1 MKSEDDRKFL
11 CSVCGMGFRR
21 NDIKRR
27 HEITHSKEYRYF
39 CAICGKGFIR
49 RYVLVKHLTRDH
61 NTSDSKE
68 IVYQNKK
75 KDNEKQLVPTTVDE
89 SEEQNS
95 LADLQQL
102 ENDVEMKATEEGAE
116 QSETTFSLVA
126 TDDIPEGSEV
136 VQLQGI
142 VEEDDEQ
149 TMEKENEQQIVE
161 NQIAA
166 TNHQIVTEA
175 QISVAEHQMSQI
187 PQDQIPQNQIQVQ
200 VSEIDENDA
209 NIHVTAIL
217 TSSLE
222 EKPIIKDIQVKD
234 EGTQIT

>member
-1 MKSEDDRKFL
+1 MA
-11 CSVCGMGFRR
+11 FRR

-75 KDNEKQLVPTTVDE
+75 KDNNEKGVPNTVQESDE
-89 SEEQNS
+89 QSVLS
-95 LADLQQL
+95 DLQQL
-102 ENDVEMKATEEGAE
+102 ENDVEMKATTEDGTQPEE
-116 QSETTFSLVA
+116 TYSLVP
-126 TDDIPEGSEV
+126 TDVIPEGSEV
-136 VQLQGI
+136 VQIEGL
-142 VEEDDEQ
+142 VEEDDEEE
-149 TMEKENEQQIVE
+149 TMEKGNE
-161 NQIAA
+161 NQIAESEIA
-166 TNHQIVTEA
+166 GN
-175 QISVAEHQMSQI
+175 QMPENEI
-187 PQDQIPQNQIQVQ
+187 PVDQIN
-200 VSEIDENDA
+200 ENDP

-222 EKPIIKDIQVKD
+222 EKPVLKDIKVKD

>member
-1 MKSEDDRKFL
+1 
-11 CSVCGMGFRR
+11 MGFRR

-49 RYVLVKHLTRDH
+49 RYVLVKHLNRDH
-61 NTSDSKE
+61 NTTDSKE

-75 KDNEKQLVPTTVDE
+75 KDNEKQLVPATVDN
-89 SEEQNS
+89 SQEQNALS
-95 LADLQQL
+95 DLQQL
-102 ENDVEMKATEEGAE
+102 ENDVEMKATAEETE
-116 QSETTFSLVA
+116 QPETTFSLVA

-142 VEEDDEQ
+142 VEEDEQ
-149 TMEKENEQQIVE
+149 AMGKENEQQIVE
-161 NQIAA
+161 HQIVENQIAENQIAA
-166 TNHQIVTEA
+166 ENHQIVTEA
-175 QISVAEHQMSQI
+175 QISVAEHQISQI
-187 PQDQIPQNQIQVQ
+187 PQDQIPQDQIPHNQIQVG
-200 VSEIDENDA
+200 EIDENDA

>member
-1 MKSEDDRKFL
+1 
-11 CSVCGMGFRR
+11 MGFRR

-61 NTSDSKE
+61 NTTDSKE

-75 KDNEKQLVPTTVDE
+75 KDNEKQTIPTTAEE

-95 LADLQQL
+95 LANLQQL
-102 ENDVEMKATEEGAE
+102 ENDVEMKATQEGTE
-116 QSETTFSLVA
+116 QPETTFSLVA
-126 TDDIPEGSEV
+126 TDVIPEGSEV

-142 VEEDDEQ
+142 VEEEDEQ
-149 TMEKENEQQIVE
+149 TMEKGNEQQIVE
-161 NQIAA
+161 NQMTAG
-166 TNHQIVTEA
+166 NHQIVTEG
-175 QISVAEHQMSQI
+175 QIADHQISQI
-187 PQDQIPQNQIQVQ
+187 PQDQIPQNQIQ

>member
-1 MKSEDDRKFL
+1 
-11 CSVCGMGFRR
+11 
-21 NDIKRR
+21 
-27 HEITHSKEYRYF
+27 
-39 CAICGKGFIR
+39 
-49 RYVLVKHLTRDH
+49 LVKHLTRDH
-61 NTSDSKE
+61 NTNDSKE

-75 KDNEKQLVPTTVDE
+75 KDNEKLVPTTVDE
-89 SEEQNS
+89 TEEQNS

-102 ENDVEMKATEEGAE
+102 ENDVEMKGTEEERE
-116 QSETTFSLVA
+116 QPQTTFSLVA
-126 TDDIPEGSEV
+126 TDEIPEGSEV

-149 TMEKENEQQIVE
+149 TMEKESEQQIVE
-161 NQIAA
+161 NQIVENQIAVQ
-166 TNHQIVTEA
+166 NHQIVTEA
-175 QISVAEHQMSQI
+175 QINVAEHQMSQI
-187 PQDQIPQNQIQVQ
+187 PQDQIPQNQIQV
-200 VSEIDENDA
+200 SEMDENDA

>member
-1 MKSEDDRKFL
+1 
-11 CSVCGMGFRR
+11 MGFRR

-75 KDNEKQLVPTTVDE
+75 KDNEKLVPTTVDE
-89 SEEQNS
+89 NEEQNS

-102 ENDVEMKATEEGAE
+102 ENNVEMKATEEETE
-116 QSETTFSLVA
+116 QSQTTFSLVA
-126 TDDIPEGSEV
+126 TDEIPEGSEV

-142 VEEDDEQ
+142 VEDDDEQ
-149 TMEKENEQQIVE
+149 TMEKENQQQIVE
-161 NQIAA
+161 NQIAVQ
-166 TNHQIVTEA
+166 NHQIVTEA

-187 PQDQIPQNQIQVQ
+187 PQDQIPQNQIQVN
-200 VSEIDENDA
+200 EMAENDA